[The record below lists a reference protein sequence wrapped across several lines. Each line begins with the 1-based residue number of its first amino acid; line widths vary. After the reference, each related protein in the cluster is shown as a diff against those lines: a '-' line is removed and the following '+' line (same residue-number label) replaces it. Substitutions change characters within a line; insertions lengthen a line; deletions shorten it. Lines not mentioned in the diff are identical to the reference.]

1 MRAQKGFIQF
11 WIYCIIDCL
20 TQPFSYP
27 PAALWK
33 KHGSGS
39 QWRDD
44 KRLEAQSNWV
54 STTKDSKHFK
64 EKFCQFSFKSGLKQQ
79 KLQHWRQF
87 KQIRPMVQQTTIFQK
102 KWFKEVWIRF
112 IGCHMEMIILMAS
125 ESLTKTK
132 TSDGLTASPS
142 KCHAEAPY
150 QWYRRRFNQFWYP
163 RRNAKKHLNEFFL
176 FLFNNN
182 QEFK

>member
-1 MRAQKGFIQF
+1 MRAKKGFIQS

-87 KQIRPMVQQTTIFQK
+87 KQIRPMVQQTNNIPE
-102 KWFKEVWIRF
+102 EVIQR
-112 IGCHMEMIILMAS
+112 
-125 ESLTKTK
+125 
-132 TSDGLTASPS
+132 GLNQIHWVSYGNDNSHGVGVPN
-142 KCHAEAPY
+142 KDEDL
-150 QWYRRRFNQFWYP
+150 RRFNRIAEQMSC
-163 RRNAKKHLNEFFL
+163 RSSVSMISEKV
-176 FLFNNN
+176 
-182 QEFK
+182 